1 MVIRWLKVQEYIEY
15 SKFLM
20 EGGRLIEGGML
31 IILGNYNSMLM
42 LVKMLG
48 TNSVLYCNS

>member
-20 EGGRLIEGGML
+20 EGGCLIEGGMAD
-31 IILGNYNSMLM
+31 NSRQLQFNAN
-42 LVKMLG
+42 VKMLG